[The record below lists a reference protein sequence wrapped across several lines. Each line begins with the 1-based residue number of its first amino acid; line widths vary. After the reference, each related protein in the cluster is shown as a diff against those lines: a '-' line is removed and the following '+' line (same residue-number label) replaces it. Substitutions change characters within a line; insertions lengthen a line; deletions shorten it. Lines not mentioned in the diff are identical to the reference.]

1 MFGGIAAGIG
11 SVAGGLIGAHN
22 ARNMWQRNYNAQKEF
37 AQNGIR
43 WKVEDA
49 KRAGIHPLYALGAS
63 TRSFSPV
70 QGYSGDYGISDAFSE
85 FGQGIS
91 RAAEAKMTR
100 EERER
105 ENARQEMQDVFQ
117 LARFKQEQRYND
129 AQIRLIGSEIARNR
143 VASMIALRDSARPP
157 AMPGSPTLLPGQ
169 GDAPPTGTKEA
180 PYWDKSIPLYGF
192 AHDASGKKVGIIPSD
207 DMASRTE
214 DKLIVEWLPWF
225 GAFLKGISARVFGNQ
240 VDGYWWHGE
249 DKGYLPYPPKSS
261 KRSNR
266 DELDRRQA
274 RWNEHFPNP
283 RY

>member
-11 SVAGGLIGAHN
+11 SIAGGLISAHN
-22 ARNMWQRNYNAQKEF
+22 ARSMWDRNYGAQKEF
-37 AQNGIR
+37 AQNGVR

-49 KRAGIHPLYALGAS
+49 KRAGIHPLFALGAS

-70 QGYSGDYGISDAFSE
+70 QGYSGDFGVSDAATE

-91 RAAEAKMTR
+91 RAIEAKKTR

-105 ENARQEMQDVFQ
+105 EEARQQMKDVFE

-129 AQIRLIGSEIARNR
+129 AQIRLIDSEIARNR
-143 VASMIALRDSARPP
+143 VASMVTLRDHALPP

-169 GDAPPTGTKEA
+169 GDAPPSGTKEA
-180 PYWDKSIPLYGF
+180 PYWDKSIATIGF
-192 AHDASGKKVGIIPSD
+192 AHDPSGKKTAIIPSD

-214 DKLIVEWLPWF
+214 DKLILEWLPWV
-225 GAFLKGISARVFGNQ
+225 GAAFDNLRARVFGRE
-240 VDGYWWHGE
+240 VHGYWWHD
-249 DKGYLPYPPKSS
+249 DKGEYLPYPPKSS

-266 DELDRRQA
+266 DELDWRQA
-274 RWNEHFPNP
+274 RWNEHFPDP